1 MSYHI
6 SSRAKETDKGLGEI
20 QLWFMGMDVDVDV
33 DIFPGF
39 SFLNCHFLLLKVSF
53 KAIFGLFPA
62 ASEAFKL

>member
-33 DIFPGF
+33 CYLCDSGCMCMGGWIHGV
-39 SFLNCHFLLLKVSF
+39 SFL
-53 KAIFGLFPA
+53 
-62 ASEAFKL
+62 

>member
-33 DIFPGF
+33 DILTSSKLRIYPCYGAYC
-39 SFLNCHFLLLKVSF
+39 LPRLH
-53 KAIFGLFPA
+53 
-62 ASEAFKL
+62 ASSWK